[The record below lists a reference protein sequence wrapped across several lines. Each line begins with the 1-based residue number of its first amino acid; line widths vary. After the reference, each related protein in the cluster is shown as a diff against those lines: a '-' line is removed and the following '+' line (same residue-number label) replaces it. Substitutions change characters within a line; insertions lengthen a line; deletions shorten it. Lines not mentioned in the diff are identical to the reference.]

1 MTMQTCIVE
10 QRSERRDPAAGEVW
24 LTLEGSAVEL
34 VGDLLDSSQ
43 SGFRVSHK
51 YTALS
56 SGQRV
61 RFRHNK
67 SRGYA
72 LVMWNRILNH
82 QTESGFLILD
92 EAGPA

>member
-1 MTMQTCIVE
+1 MTMRTCIVE
-10 QRSERRDPAAGEVW
+10 QRREQRDPAAGEVW
-24 LTLEGSAVEL
+24 LTLEGGSAVEL
-34 VGDLLDSSQ
+34 VGCLLDSSQ
-43 SGFRVSHK
+43 NGFRVSHNC
-51 YTALS
+51 TALS

-67 SRGYA
+67 SRGNA

-92 EAGPA
+92 E

>member
-1 MTMQTCIVE
+1 LE
-10 QRSERRDPAAGEVW
+10 QRSERRDPAAVEIW
-24 LTLEGSAVEL
+24 LTLEGASAVEL
-34 VGDLLDSSQ
+34 VGCLLDSSQ

-67 SRGYA
+67 NRGNA

-92 EAGPA
+92 EQGPA